1 MSTYIGTKRQPCR
14 LVLVQKSSNTIL
26 YISRLRFRLRG
37 LNFFTASTP
46 SHSRSRREIL
56 RPQLHGARRITV
68 GQKTRKEKK
77 GAIIYIKVC
86 IQTNVPLL
94 NVLCTTI
101 PGHFFAICVSIFHKT
116 EVLTVI
122 LRCLTGLI
130 YDWLKIYDAKRKYF
144 HFFFFFA
151 ILYKNR

>member
-26 YISRLRFRLRG
+26 YMSRLRFRLRG

-68 GQKTRKEKK
+68 DRKTRKEKK
-77 GAIIYIKVC
+77 GAIIYIICSCWAK
-86 IQTNVPLL
+86 TYARY
-94 NVLCTTI
+94 
-101 PGHFFAICVSIFHKT
+101 GKARRRFFYDKRTV
-116 EVLTVI
+116 VLTK
-122 LRCLTGLI
+122 TTWPLI
-130 YDWLKIYDAKRKYF
+130 HATRGRGVRFCGHSFNSGTETQYYKLKVR
-144 HFFFFFA
+144 
-151 ILYKNR
+151 